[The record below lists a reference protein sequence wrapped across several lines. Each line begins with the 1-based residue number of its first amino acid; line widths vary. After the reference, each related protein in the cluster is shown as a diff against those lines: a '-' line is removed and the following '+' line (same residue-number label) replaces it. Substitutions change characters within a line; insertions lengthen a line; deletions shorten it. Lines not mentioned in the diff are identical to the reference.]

1 MGSVITPN
9 TIDDIQRIYAGS
21 FRRVRRGTASEERS
35 ITLNDTKAK
44 TPGPKRRC
52 QVSRALQLP
61 CASKTVL
68 RGRAGLIDRLFANK
82 VLDLLRSAQGVIS
95 LAKALRAGRLE
106 AACHRALSGITETLD
121 QRNREAIENKM
132 TYPEFLALIIQ
143 DEVVRRD
150 QKKYGTRICRAGF
163 RSDITLERFDFDFD
177 PNIDRASKAAS
188 AVAKSCFFH
197 CVICAAWHRIF

>member
-52 QVSRALQLP
+52 QGSRALQLP

-82 VLDLLRSAQGVIS
+82 VLDRLRSAQGVIS

-106 AACHRALSGITETLD
+106 AACHRALAFENIGCRSVKTILDKSLD
-121 QRNREAIENKM
+121 QVAD
-132 TYPEFLALIIQ
+132 PEDAFDTLGDAYTGSA
-143 DEVVRRD
+143 RFGRD
-150 QKKYGTRICRAGF
+150 PRDLF
-163 RSDITLERFDFDFD
+163 E
-177 PNIDRASKAAS
+177 P
-188 AVAKSCFFH
+188 H
-197 CVICAAWHRIF
+197 

>member
-1 MGSVITPN
+1 M
-9 TIDDIQRIYAGS
+9 
-21 FRRVRRGTASEERS
+21 
-35 ITLNDTKAK
+35 LK
-44 TPGPKRRC
+44 
-52 QVSRALQLP
+52 QL
-61 CASKTVL
+61 
-68 RGRAGLIDRLFANK
+68 R
-82 VLDLLRSAQGVIS
+82 
-95 LAKALRAGRLE
+95 
-106 AACHRALSGITETLD
+106 LSGITETLD

-150 QKKYGTRICRAGF
+150 QKKYGTRIRRAGF
-163 RSDITLERFDFDFD
+163 RSDITLERFDFEFD